1 MAIPSIPKKTATTPA
16 ATPAPTKAPVAAPA
30 ATQAPV
36 PGPAAAPAE
45 AAAPAA
51 APAEAST
58 STALA
63 APTRTA
69 VAVAGRPRDVLTET
83 YKDAFKVDWNTLN
96 RIQATNG
103 NFVDVEANKSVIGTE
118 ILFELMS
125 FQQNWQISPGTDDD
139 DDIKHVRYSDD
150 GKFTTEG
157 EDINEY
163 LQALKAADY
172 GDAKCTE
179 RLILAGTIVGG
190 THDGKL
196 VQLNLPPTSKS
207 AFDRFKMQASIDISK
222 GKRSPADLATLKLK
236 AVPQSK
242 GKNTW
247 TVVHFDYA
255 NPAA

>member
-1 MAIPSIPKKTATTPA
+1 MAIPSIPKKTTTAPA
-16 ATPAPTKAPVAAPA
+16 PAPTKAPVAPPV

-36 PGPAAAPAE
+36 AGPAAAPAE
-45 AAAPAA
+45 DT
-51 APAEAST
+51 AEAST
-58 STALA
+58 STAVA
-63 APTRTA
+63 APVRTA

-103 NFVDVEANKSVIGTE
+103 NFVDVEANKAVIGTE
-118 ILFELMS
+118 IVFELMS

-139 DDIKHVRYSDD
+139 DDVKHVRYSDD

-163 LQALKAADY
+163 VQALKTAGYD
-172 GDAKCTE
+172 DAKSSE

-190 THDGKL
+190 SHDGKL

-207 AFDRFKMQASIDISK
+207 AFDRFKMQASIDIGK
-222 GKRSPADLATLKLK
+222 GKRTPADLTALKLK